1 MAVQAKRPAVLVG
14 QTPIRRVVYPV
25 GADRLTRYA
34 AADCRKYLRQS
45 VGFRGRVGEG
55 RPSAGAIFVASV
67 EDFPECAAYFQA
79 APAGQ
84 FDRTV
89 IDIRDG
95 RVCLIGENRLSA
107 LYAVYDFLQLYLGI
121 RFYAPG
127 ACHEYIPALSGVEI
141 MAPNTF
147 YHGSDFEIRDFVN
160 RTNDPE
166 VFSFA
171 VKNRINSI
179 LGCGPWVN
187 GSDQCSVENAAMIHA
202 FGLKVRG
209 PGHSWK
215 HFVPEASLFPAHP
228 EYFPMRD
235 GRRIV
240 NHRTACFSNPEARRI
255 FLDNLRQYLRRHPYW
270 DIFAFWAEDGQLGSF
285 CDCEQCRQR
294 SVTDWYIHLVNEAAE
309 ILEQEHPQA
318 LFELIVYQGTAV
330 PPTQMKNLHRD
341 GENML
346 VNICLGQSRDLFH
359 PLAERTYGSAGVM
372 DTYRRWRQYLSG
384 IGYRG
389 RILLMEYY
397 NLCEQPNSGPAGR
410 GLLWPLA
417 VIRDDIRF
425 YRDEGLSGLGAFT
438 GFDRLGWPSPFNLWA
453 WLRLWSHSDEE
464 IDRLKDDF
472 YPKYFGRFGALA
484 RQSMEELEA
493 CMYAPASPENIA
505 ALERL
510 PSVSLFSDDRPAF
523 RMKVLKLHQEFCL
536 LLKKMFLAYQQNDFP
551 AWERLRPAY
560 VSFFDEHRADLD
572 QVMRP
577 YPPLWHQHWLGHL
590 PWNGGNVGKDMSS
603 DSFKMLR

>member
-1 MAVQAKRPAVLVG
+1 MTGQAKRAQILVG
-14 QTPIRRVVYPV
+14 QTAIKRVVYPA
-25 GADRLTRYA
+25 GADSLTRYA

-45 VGFRGRVGEG
+45 LGFGGRVGEG
-55 RPSAGAIFVASV
+55 QAARGAIFLASV
-67 EDFPECAAYFQA
+67 EDCPEYAALFQA

-95 RVCLIGENRLSA
+95 CVCLIGENRLSV
-107 LYAVYDFLQLYLGI
+107 LYAVYDFLRIFLGI
-121 RFYAPG
+121 RFFAPG
-127 ACHEYIPALSGVEI
+127 VGHEYVPARSGVEI
-141 MAPNTF
+141 VAPKTL

-187 GSDQCSVENAAMIHA
+187 GSDHCSRENAAMIHA

-215 HFVPEASLFPAHP
+215 HFVPDASLFPVHP
-228 EYFPMRD
+228 EYFPMRA
-235 GRRIV
+235 GQRTV

-255 FLDNLRQYLRRHPYW
+255 FLDNLRQYLRLHPYW

-294 SVTDWYIHLVNEAAE
+294 SATDWYLLLVNEAAE

-330 PPTQMKNLHRD
+330 PPTQMKKLHRD
-341 GENML
+341 GEKML

-359 PLAERTYGSAGVM
+359 PLADRTYGSAGVM
-372 DTYRRWRQYLSG
+372 DTYRRWRDYLSEV
-384 IGYRG
+384 GYRG
-389 RILLMEYY
+389 RIMLMEYY

-410 GLLWPLA
+410 ALQWPMA

-425 YRDEGLSGLGAFT
+425 YRNEGLSGLGAFT
-438 GFDRLGWPSPFNLWA
+438 GFDRLCWPSPFNLWA
-453 WLRLWSHSDEE
+453 WMQLWSHSDLE
-464 IDRLKDDF
+464 IDRMKADF
-472 YPKYFGRFGALA
+472 YPKYFGRFGVSA
-484 RQSMEELEA
+484 RMAMEELEK
-493 CMYAPASPENIA
+493 CMYDPASPENIA
-505 ALERL
+505 AIERL
-510 PSVSLFSDDRPAF
+510 PPVSFPPDDPAAF
-523 RMKVLKLHQEFCL
+523 RLKALGLHQEFCL
-536 LLKKMFLAYQQNDFP
+536 LLKKMFMAYQQNDFQT
-551 AWERLRPAY
+551 WEQLRPAY

-572 QVMRP
+572 QVIRP
-577 YPPLWHQHWLGHL
+577 YPPLWHQLWLYHL
-590 PWNGGNVGKDMSS
+590 PWNGGNVDKDVSS
-603 DSFKMLR
+603 DQFKMLR